1 MKFVSQGSW
10 NKLWDERLSDFY
22 EKKNTYWACLFMLG
36 LNDIFHWY
44 ALLEILIKSPFS
56 CNNDR
61 LTSLATEKIEVSS
74 AKILAIDDRF
84 LDKSLIYTKN
94 NRGPKMDP
102 WGNGDHEHATDHLT
116 RLFEI
121 YLIGSSHCILVVGPI
136 YS

>member
-1 MKFVSQGSW
+1 MAW
-10 NKLWDERLSDFY
+10 NSYHRGVEINCGMSDSLTFTKEKYLLS
-22 EKKNTYWACLFMLG
+22 LF
-36 LNDIFHWY
+36 IYVRIEWHFP
-44 ALLEILIKSPFS
+44 LICPVGNLDQITS
-56 CNNDR
+56 NNDR

-94 NRGPKMDP
+94 NWGPKMDP

-116 RLFEI
+116 RIFEI